1 MAEAATIE
9 CSTTHLLLLQITH
22 HILAQLTLQSN
33 NSGDGLTKAW
43 SYSIHLSPDDG
54 YKTAYS
60 YSIHLRPDD
69 GYKTASSY
77 APDSYNCLSHMLL

>member
-1 MAEAATIE
+1 MAEAATVE
-9 CSTTHLLLLQITH
+9 CSSTTAADYPSYNTRAAYITKA
-22 HILAQLTLQSN
+22 ITLVM
-33 NSGDGLTKAW
+33 AW
-43 SYSIHLSPDDG
+43 SYSIHISPDDG

-77 APDSYNCLSHMLL
+77 TPDSYNCLSHMLL